1 MAKKYLMYNRYFYLA
16 DIKYNSTFVFVHG
29 IHFPTRINQY
39 KLHNMKLGKYSFG
52 VGDRFNHEGQAQLKA
67 LIKANAQGV
76 EVTPVW
82 NKSNREHNI
91 VHSEPEGTRI
101 EADEAVRT
109 LGWEG
114 PYCVDADH
122 INLTNVDR
130 FIEHSDFFTLDVAI
144 YIGNESPEADVT
156 TFKKSCEVFGN
167 EVAIPG
173 IAEPIVITDVLL
185 ESVAGKYLA
194 AVKEA
199 SKIYTHI
206 VGVKGVG
213 NFVTEVSMDEVEEPQ
228 TPVDMF
234 FIMKMIAD
242 EKIPAQTIAP
252 KFTGRFNKGVDYVG
266 DVEQFTKEFEQDV
279 LVIDYAVKEFG
290 LPEDLKMSVH
300 SGSDKFTIYPIMAEI
315 IKKYDKGL
323 HVKTAGTTWLEEV
336 IGLAISGDEGL
347 VVAKEIYTSALSRK
361 EELCAP
367 YADVININD
376 DQLPTAEEVAGWS
389 GEKFGNTLRHIP
401 GHPDYNS
408 NFRQLIHV
416 GYKVAAE
423 MEEKYTGLL
432 KKYADVVGGCV
443 EENIYDRH
451 LKRLFD
457 L

>member
-1 MAKKYLMYNRYFYLA
+1 
-16 DIKYNSTFVFVHG
+16 
-29 IHFPTRINQY
+29 
-39 KLHNMKLGKYSFG
+39 MKLEKFSFG
-52 VGDRFNHEGQAQLKA
+52 IGDRFNHEGEAQLRALVKA
-67 LIKANAQGV
+67 TNNGV
-76 EVTPVW
+76 KVAPVW
-82 NKSNREHNI
+82 NKSNREHEI
-91 VHSEPEGTRI
+91 VHSEPVGTRE
-101 EADEAVRT
+101 EADAAVKK
-109 LGWEG
+109 LAWKSG
-114 PYCVDADH
+114 YCVDADH
-122 INLTNVDR
+122 INLSNVDR
-130 FIEHSDFFTLDVAI
+130 FIDFCDFFTLDVAM
-144 YIGNESPEADVT
+144 YIGNESAAADVGA
-156 TFKKSCEVFGN
+156 FKQACAVFGDK
-167 EVAIPG
+167 VAIPG
-173 IAEPIVITDVLL
+173 IAYPIEITDELL
-185 ESVAGKYLA
+185 SEVATKYLA
-194 AVKEA
+194 AIKEA
-199 SKIYTHI
+199 GKIYRHI
-206 VGVKGVG
+206 VAAKGEG

-234 FIMKMIAD
+234 FILKMIAD

-290 LPEDLKMSVH
+290 LPEDLKLSVH

-315 IKKYDKGL
+315 IKKYNKGI

-347 VVAKEIYTSALSRK
+347 VVAKEIYSNALSRK

-367 YADVININD
+367 YADVIDID
-376 DQLPTAEEVAGWS
+376 DNALPSAEEVAAWS

-401 GHPDYNS
+401 GHPDYNL

-423 MEEKYTGLL
+423 MGDQYTDLL
-432 KKYADVVGGCV
+432 KKYADVVGLCV